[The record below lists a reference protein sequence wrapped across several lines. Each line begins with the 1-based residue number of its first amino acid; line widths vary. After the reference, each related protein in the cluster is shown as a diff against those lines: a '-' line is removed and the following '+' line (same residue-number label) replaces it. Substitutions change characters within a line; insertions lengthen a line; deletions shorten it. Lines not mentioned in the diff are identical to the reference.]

1 MVCKRMDSMNC
12 LALLRYC
19 YFYRQRIWTAAISN
33 KVAQLT
39 QLKDLFIG
47 ASRLCDMKE
56 SSTDVFLKCT
66 TLTQL
71 QSLSI
76 YMKDI
81 FTEDMEDFFASQCN
95 LMSLICTLMKSRSGE
110 WSAFRHLTKLEY
122 LCIYYSEE
130 LPNLVHLTNIKRLE
144 LTKNHIQDLD
154 EFYKMTNLTNLT
166 YLKMDEDLPENH
178 QLIEIIARMTTI
190 QELEIG
196 QSHVNYHFTVA
207 AVSLITETMTNLTR
221 LSWIT
226 VTCKNND
233 DVGWIPETISNLQR
247 LRSLDLMYWGES
259 DPMDEEETQKILS
272 LSNLTHLGLTLANK
286 QALDSILTLTGLQ
299 SLIVWGPSDDVNNYD
314 YITSIL
320 PNVRV
325 TDSID
330 KLYYY

>member
-1 MVCKRMDSMNC
+1 M
-12 LALLRYC
+12 
-19 YFYRQRIWTAAISN
+19 
-33 KVAQLT
+33 
-39 QLKDLFIG
+39 
-47 ASRLCDMKE
+47 
-56 SSTDVFLKCT
+56 
-66 TLTQL
+66 
-71 QSLSI
+71 
-76 YMKDI
+76 
-81 FTEDMEDFFASQCN
+81 
-95 LMSLICTLMKSRSGE
+95 
-110 WSAFRHLTKLEY
+110 
-122 LCIYYSEE
+122 
-130 LPNLVHLTNIKRLE
+130 TNIKRLE

-196 QSHVNYHFTVA
+196 QSHVNYHFTVST
-207 AVSLITETMTNLTR
+207 VSLITETMTNLTR

-233 DVGWIPETISNLQR
+233 DVGWIPETISNLQS

-259 DPMDEEETQKILS
+259 DPMDEEETKKLLS
-272 LSNLTHLGLTLANK
+272 LSNLTHLGLILANK

-314 YITSIL
+314 YIMSIL